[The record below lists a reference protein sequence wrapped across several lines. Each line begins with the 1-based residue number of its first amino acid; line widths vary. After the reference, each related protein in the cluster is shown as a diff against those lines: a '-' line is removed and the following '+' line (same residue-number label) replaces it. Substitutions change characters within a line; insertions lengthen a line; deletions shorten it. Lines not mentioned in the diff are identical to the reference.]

1 MKKMTMRDQVELLE
15 LMKQFDLE
23 KECKEECCEKCHYA
37 VKYSEELFDCCP
49 LNMCITMIY
58 DKIYRTRVYKKNML
72 RGNKK

>member
-1 MKKMTMRDQVELLE
+1 MTIHDQVELLE
-15 LMKQFDLE
+15 LLKKFDAE
-23 KECKEECCEKCHYA
+23 KECKGECCKECYYA

-49 LNMCITMIY
+49 LNMCITIIY